1 MGVAGG
7 RAPVHIMAN
16 VPRLEALKVISQE
29 GMLLVL
35 CSLVDNMPYVLAEA
49 AVSAHVHILR
59 HCFPFHIRHKGHRFI
74 RMRSRRSSFILTC
87 SVAGKYWGC

>member
-1 MGVAGG
+1 MGGAGG

-49 AVSAHVHILR
+49 AVSAYVQCSSHSS
-59 HCFPFHIRHKGHRFI
+59 PFH
-74 RMRSRRSSFILTC
+74 M
-87 SVAGKYWGC
+87 